1 MPPYRRYHR
10 DGMTLVELLVV
21 VVILLVLAAT
31 VLPLVAGTAESRR
44 SREAAR
50 TVASFIA
57 KAQSRSIGRQQW
69 SGFTIVPTG
78 TASAIALTLYLAD
91 VPSPY
96 MGDSARTVIS
106 GTGPSAGR
114 WTGTTTL
121 AGDLTTGTAMTRAGD
136 LIRLDGRGPLYEI
149 TAITTGS
156 LVFQMRTVASG
167 STENAGQSQHNTPW
181 PAPAPA
187 THTFEI
193 LQQPLMSGSP
203 LSLAEN
209 RAIDLTYCGHGST
222 SNYSRFAAGS
232 TVSVLFDGS
241 GQLRQIV
248 TIASSGSVSRVWP
261 TGPVFL
267 LVGRADRVGTSGT
280 FSLSGTN
287 DSAAAN
293 WKYGDSTW
301 IGIDPMTGLVKTA
314 GCDVSTTVVSQ
325 TIPVPSQNWI
335 RQALLSTGQ

>member
-1 MPPYRRYHR
+1 MPPFRRSQR
-10 DGMTLVELLVV
+10 AGMTLVELLVV

-78 TASAIALTLYLAD
+78 TASAVALTLYLAD
-91 VPSPY
+91 VPPPY
-96 MGDSARTVIS
+96 RGDSARTVIS
-106 GTGPSAGR
+106 GTGPSAGA

-136 LIRLDGRGPLYEI
+136 LIRLDGRAPLYEI

-156 LVFQMRTVASG
+156 VSFRLRDGTAA
-167 STENAGQSQHNTPW
+167 ENAGQSQQNTPW
-181 PAPAPA
+181 PAPSPA

-222 SNYSRFAAGS
+222 SSYSRFAAGS

-248 TIASSGSVSRVWP
+248 TTASSGSVSRVRP

-267 LVGRADRVGTSGT
+267 LVGRADRVGTSGA

-287 DSAAAN
+287 DSVAAN

-301 IGIDPMTGLVKTA
+301 IAIDPMTGLVKTA

>member
-1 MPPYRRYHR
+1 MPPYRRDHR

-78 TASAIALTLYLAD
+78 TASAVALTLYLAD
-91 VPSPY
+91 VPPPY

-106 GTGPSAGR
+106 GTGPAAGR

-136 LIRLDGRGPLYEI
+136 LIRLDGRAPLYEI

-156 LVFQMRTVASG
+156 LTFQMRAVASG

-181 PAPAPA
+181 PAPSPA
-187 THTFEI
+187 THTLEI
-193 LQQPLMSGSP
+193 FQQPVVSGPP
-203 LSLAEN
+203 LALAEN
-209 RAIDLTYCGHGST
+209 RVIDIFWSGFGPST
-222 SNYSRFAAGS
+222 GYVTLNSGS
-232 TVSVLFDGS
+232 TVCVLFDGT
-241 GQLRQIV
+241 GRLRQV
-248 TIASSGSVSRVWP
+248 VATAPSGAVNRRTV

-267 LVGRADRVGTSGT
+267 LVGRADRAGQAYQAT
-280 FSLSGTN
+280 LSSTN
-287 DSAAAN
+287 DTIGAN
-293 WKYGDSTW
+293 WQYPDSTW
-301 IGIDPMTGLVKTA
+301 ITIDPMTGLVKSA
-314 GCDVSTTVVSQ
+314 ACTVGQASV
-325 TIPVPSQNWI
+325 VNSQNWI